1 MVAAMTEGRA
11 ASRDMSRREMLKLG
25 ARAGALAVTAP
36 LIGSVAAYARA
47 LPPPSLDSRNT
58 ARRPAAKTTLKP
70 PLIGFLDEAA
80 VPEYDWMLG
89 YVVDLDWSELQATA
103 HGPIIQNT
111 RMLSAISS
119 VRAFNAA
126 HPSQPPRGLK
136 LRTGAAAGAPPD
148 VQSIGGGPYKVT
160 DPVPPVASGQVGA
173 FWVASY
179 QSAYTDFQTKLAAWL
194 DPIPEVR
201 EVTMGLPALIF
212 EEPFLRY
219 STTVLAKGKW
229 NLTVDQKSFTAML
242 QAHTAWKTTRQDLA
256 YNPYNAPG
264 GDPNW
269 TQTFLSTAREMFGA
283 QLVNGNNSI
292 AASTVN
298 SAMYQAIAS
307 AGPPIYFQV
316 AGASKRGS
324 PAKAFDFAVSHGAN
338 SVEIFKYSSIS
349 QSLLQEYQSK
359 LLANP
364 T

>member
-1 MVAAMTEGRA
+1 MTDGRVAG
-11 ASRDMSRREMLKLG
+11 RDMSRREVLKLG
-25 ARAGALAVTAP
+25 ARAGALAVAAP
-36 LIGSVAAYARA
+36 LLGSVAAYAK
-47 LPPPSLDSRNT
+47 PFSLAPDASG
-58 ARRPAAKTTLKP
+58 AKTTLKP

-89 YVVDLDWSELQATA
+89 YVVNLDWSALQATA
-103 HGPIIQNT
+103 HGPIIENT
-111 RMLSAISS
+111 NLTRAITS

-136 LRTGAAAGAPPD
+136 LRTGAAAGAPAD

-160 DPVPPVASGQVGA
+160 DPVPPVVSGEVGA
-173 FWVASY
+173 FWIASY
-179 QSAYTDFQTKLAAWL
+179 QAAYTDFQTKLAAWL

-201 EVTMGLPALIF
+201 EVTMALPALIY

-219 STTVLAKGKW
+219 STNVLAKGHW
-229 NLTVDQKSFTAML
+229 NLSVDQKSFTAML
-242 QAHTAWKTTRQDLA
+242 EAHKVWKTTRQDLA
-256 YNPYNAPG
+256 YNPYSAPG

-269 TQTFLSTAREMFGA
+269 TQTFLSTARAMFGA

-292 AASTVN
+292 EASSVN
-298 SAMYQAIAS
+298 SAMYQAIAA

-316 AGASKRGS
+316 AGKSKRGS
-324 PAKAFDFAVSHGAN
+324 PAKVFDFAVSHGAN
-338 SVEIFKYSSIS
+338 SVEIFKYSSIA